1 MKLTAFLLFAFVAT
15 LAAHRQRGS
24 SSGEK
29 DYLKTA
35 QPFMS
40 GNVYRFRYDSQIS
53 SGLGSMDT
61 VNAGEQK
68 STHRFSAMVN
78 VNFEIAAH
86 RQRVASPWEKD
97 YLKTAQ
103 PFMPGNVYRFR
114 YDSQISSG
122 LGSIDTIN
130 SGEQKSTHRF
140 SAMVN
145 INFENKL
152 FT

>member
-1 MKLTAFLLFAFVAT
+1 YSHFIFSCLLQLFIKKNKSEVELLVRMKLTTFLLFAFVAT
-15 LAAHRQRGS
+15 VAAHRQRVAS
-24 SSGEK
+24 SWEK

-78 VNFEIAAH
+78 VNFETARSATLRLEDIRMASLNGELPEL
-86 RQRVASPWEKD
+86 RRVQS
-97 YLKTAQ
+97 L
-103 PFMPGNVYRFR
+103 
-114 YDSQISSG
+114 
-122 LGSIDTIN
+122 
-130 SGEQKSTHRF
+130 
-140 SAMVN
+140 
-145 INFENKL
+145 
-152 FT
+152 